1 MDRKCNSG
9 SRLDLG
15 GAPGIELSLKF
26 TATSRTSRIKK
37 QQNFDCVWVDF
48 SYSFQY
54 ISFCKQSTLVYE
66 YQSGIL
72 PDQVQQFYRLP
83 LAK

>member
-37 QQNFDCVWVDF
+37 QQNFDCV
-48 SYSFQY
+48 
-54 ISFCKQSTLVYE
+54 
-66 YQSGIL
+66 
-72 PDQVQQFYRLP
+72 
-83 LAK
+83 